1 LNKQKKY
8 WNTHKLNHNQKA
20 SQSMKSKCNL
30 LTALLALLPTAA
42 TAGVTGGILAPPE
55 TDVSIQALNS
65 IFGLSGNNSNMISE
79 LMMIWNSAML
89 FVGAVLV
96 GYILIAGVLKT
107 AHEGEA
113 LGQKWNSM
121 WIPLRASVGLLAI
134 MPVLKGYCL
143 IQLIVFWSA
152 AQGIGL
158 ADMMWTKAVTM
169 ISKSGGFISAPAPNR
184 DAFDVNA
191 RLYENIACQVGMNRD
206 ITAWAQAQG
215 IDPKNRLIRPVTYGS
230 TKDTS
235 AGFGVRFGDVDGTH
249 GDRVCGSFEWGVMDR
264 VGANYEARTATG
276 TNLVSMVSGVFGDMG
291 DKVIEAQRKA
301 IMKSYAILLPIA
313 QNRILNG
320 GDAPTSA
327 QVLPAV
333 QAYQEVMTES
343 VKTMNQFIEN
353 QGLEGFAEN
362 AEKDGWAMAG
372 SYYSRIGHFNQAAQD
387 VIGSAPSGIVQD
399 LPAPVYPFANT
410 ALQQAKADISALS
423 DKLTPGAIKEN
434 AKLTGGGTPA
444 AILHPFLFLQNSII
458 QGLNDGKD
466 ALVVQQNLG
475 HTMLN
480 TAIALFGVDV
490 LANFMPAGKIAA
502 ARDVVN
508 ETMSKGGADGGLMK
522 VIVIPLALAG
532 AFLAYVLPM
541 IPYVL
546 MFLGVMSWLIS
557 VFIATVAAPLWAI
570 SHATPDGHDVF
581 GQGASGYVLLMS
593 VVLRPAL
600 MILAMIASMA
610 TLTAMNKI
618 LGLGFTTAFAGAQIN
633 SVTGLIGF
641 ITSILI
647 YVVIVIV
654 LCFGCFR
661 LIHTVPDAI
670 LKWIGGSDDDAAGV
684 EHQNTKALAYLS
696 STKQGITQATK
707 HRGGRDGNDDGGGD
721 GGDDSKNKD
730 LSPGST

>member
-1 LNKQKKY
+1 
-8 WNTHKLNHNQKA
+8 
-20 SQSMKSKCNL
+20 MKSKCNL
-30 LTALLALLPTAA
+30 LTALLLALLPTAA
-42 TAGVTGGILAPPE
+42 AAGVTGGILAPPE
-55 TDVSIQALNS
+55 TDVSIQALDS
-65 IFGLSGNNSNMISE
+65 IFGLTGSTSNLISE
-79 LMMIWNSAML
+79 LMTIWNGSML
-89 FVGAVLV
+89 FLGAVLV
-96 GYILIAGVLKT
+96 GYILIVGVLKT

-113 LGQKWNSM
+113 LGQKWSSM
-121 WIPLRASVGLLAI
+121 WVPLRASIGLLAI

-158 ADMMWTKAVTM
+158 ADMMWTKAVTT

-191 RLYENIACQVGMNRD
+191 RLYENIACMVGMNRD
-206 ITAWAQAQG
+206 IQAWAASQG
-215 IDPKNRLIRPVTYGS
+215 TQPNLIRPIVYGS

-235 AGFGVRFGDVDGTH
+235 NGFGIKFGDVNGQN
-249 GDRVCGSFEWGVMDR
+249 GDAVCGSFEWGVIDR
-264 VGANYEARTATG
+264 IGANYEARTATG
-276 TNLVSMVSGVFGDMG
+276 TNIVSMVSGVFGSMG
-291 DKVIEAQRKA
+291 DKVIEAQRDA
-301 IMKSYAILLPIA
+301 IMRSYNILLPIA

-320 GDAPTSA
+320 GDAPTA
-327 QVLPAV
+327 TQVLPAV
-333 QAYQEVMTES
+333 QAYTQVMTDS

-353 QGLEGFAEN
+353 QGLQGFAEN

-372 SYYSRIGHFNQAAQD
+372 SYYSRIGHFNQAAND
-387 VIGSAPSGIVQD
+387 VIGAAPSGIVQD
-399 LPAPVYPFANT
+399 LPAPVYPFAST

-423 DKLTPGAIKEN
+423 DKLTPGAVKEN
-434 AKLTGGGTPA
+434 VKLTGGGTPA

-490 LANFMPAGKIAA
+490 LSNFMPASKIAA

-508 ETMSKGGADGGLMK
+508 EGMSKGGADGGLMK

-541 IPYVL
+541 IPYTL

-570 SHATPDGHDVF
+570 SHATPDGHEVL

-593 VVLRPAL
+593 VVLRPSL
-600 MILAMIASMA
+600 MVLAMIASMA
-610 TLTAMNKI
+610 ILAAMNKL
-618 LGLGFTTAFAGAQIN
+618 LGIGFTTAFAGAQIN
-633 SVTGLIGF
+633 SITGLIGF
-641 ITSILI
+641 IASILI
-647 YVVIVIV
+647 YVIIVIV

-684 EHQNTKALAYLS
+684 EHQNSKALAYLS

-707 HRGGRDGNDDGGGD
+707 HRGSRNGGGDD
-721 GGDDSKNKD
+721 GGDDGANRD